1 MTNQIYERNAG
12 PLSNLEIELEGL
24 EEESKR
30 ISANKAFGFVLISM
44 GIFTLGIGGLFGFLA
59 PWPITLAGAG
69 SLLGGIILRNE
80 K

>member
-1 MTNQIYERNAG
+1 MTNQVYSTNAG
-12 PLSNLEIELEGL
+12 PLSNLEIELEGF
-24 EEESKR
+24 EEEYNR
-30 ISANKAFGFVLISM
+30 ITANKAFGLVLLSM

-59 PWPITLAGAG
+59 PFLAGAG